1 MDDQSF
7 DRLARSVAGAGSRR
21 TLVRGFAAGVI
32 AFALTNM
39 RPAPAAAKPY
49 SVPLGDACYRTI
61 QCSPS
66 ASMRVEDEISCADNL
81 IDWDGEFNCC
91 RWRGGQCWYD
101 SQCCGQNECIRG
113 YCYPPF

>member
-1 MDDQSF
+1 MDGRTF
-7 DRLARSVAGAGSRR
+7 DRLTRAAITRRAAGR
-21 TLVRGFAAGVI
+21 GVI
-32 AFALTNM
+32 AGAIAVVLGI
-39 RPAPAAAKPY
+39 RRGDPVAAKPY

-91 RWRGGQCWYD
+91 RWRGGQCWD
-101 SQCCGQNECIRG
+101 DTHCCGQNECIRG